1 MRLYREPRGTGV
13 ALPNAGKRNFHAICP
28 FRPQMIFSRPA
39 SGGTTRAALA
49 AVAVLCLLALPG
61 AAEARWVIKG
71 AGFGHGIGLSQY
83 GAYGYAKQGT
93 GYRGILKHYYS
104 GTEIGSAA
112 SKTVRVLLRP
122 YQPRVRFSG
131 AGAACG
137 ATLSEKKAYTA
148 KPKGSKVILL
158 NKSGRRLANCGK
170 VMSATGGATV
180 NLIGKGTYRGAIEAR
195 GGSVPGRLNAINA
208 VDIDDYVRG
217 VVAEESPSSWPLDAL
232 RAQAV
237 AARSFGL
244 TRRISGNGFEL
255 YDDTRSQVY
264 GGVASETARTNQA
277 VSGTAGEVVTYKGKV
292 AETYYFSTSGG
303 HTENNEFS
311 FLGGTPL
318 SYLRGVPDPHD
329 GASPYH
335 RWTRKLSNGQ
345 MQAELGG
352 LVRGKL
358 KRIVVTK
365 RGVSPR
371 IVKAKLVGSGGT
383 NSVSGPDLRSY
394 LGLPDTWANFKRK

>member
-1 MRLYREPRGTGV
+1 MI
-13 ALPNAGKRNFHAICP
+13 AG
-28 FRPQMIFSRPA
+28 
-39 SGGTTRAALA
+39 GLA
-49 AVAVLCLLALPG
+49 VCALLASAG

-93 GYRGILKHYYS
+93 GYKAILKHYYS

-122 YQPRVRFSG
+122 YQSTVRFTG
-131 AGAACG
+131 ASSACG
-137 ATLSEKKAYTA
+137 VSLAEKKTYTA
-148 KPKGSKVILL
+148 KPKGSKVILR
-158 NKSGRRLANCGK
+158 NKAGIRLANCGK
-170 VMSATGGATV
+170 VMSATGGGTV
-180 NLIGKGTYRGAIEAR
+180 SLIGKGAYRGAIEAR
-195 GGSVPGRLNAINA
+195 GASVPGKLNAINA
-208 VDIDDYVRG
+208 VPIEDYLRG
-217 VVAEESPSSWPLDAL
+217 VVPEESPSSWPLDAL
-232 RAQAV
+232 KAQAV
-237 AARSFGL
+237 AARSYALSTGVG
-244 TRRISGNGFEL
+244 GNGFDH

-264 GGVASETARTNQA
+264 GGVGAEAARTNQA
-277 VSGTAGEVVTYKGKV
+277 VAATAGEVVEVNGKV
-292 AETYYFSTSGG
+292 AQTYFFSTSGG

-311 FLGGTPL
+311 FLGASPL

-358 KRIVVTK
+358 RRIVVTK
-365 RGVSPR
+365 RGASPR

-383 NSVSGPDLRSY
+383 AKVSGPDLRSY
-394 LGLPDTWANFKRK
+394 LGLPDTWADFKRK